1 LLQSEKRRNLGD
13 FQIKT
18 KNFKKPDAKLLKLA
32 KKIQRIYKN
41 MVNENNDIN
50 SIPKENYKKVEEV
63 REIDSKYETPSF
75 EEFMKTY
82 ESDEN
87 LNYDDLNSGD
97 IGTQK
102 GYGPCPDGCEQM
114 LRTEIRDRD
123 GNYVMTLYG
132 AVRFF
137 LRVDCLNWAGG
148 GGYTKYLTSTST
160 SLDYA
165 HELERG
171 KYSNVSNE
179 VELKC
184 AILIRDAI
192 RHYEGGNKVY
202 GYIKVQGNF

>member
-1 LLQSEKRRNLGD
+1 MPKQNPYL
-13 FQIKT
+13 I
-18 KNFKKPDAKLLKLA
+18 
-32 KKIQRIYKN
+32 
-41 MVNENNDIN
+41 
-50 SIPKENYKKVEEV
+50 KENYKKVEEV
-63 REIDSKYETPSF
+63 REIKNEVPSF

-82 ESDEN
+82 EGGV
-87 LNYDDLNSGD
+87 NYADLNSDD

-102 GYGPCPDGCEQM
+102 GYGPCPDSCEQM

-137 LRVDCLNWAGG
+137 LRVDCLNWGG
-148 GGYTKYLTSTST
+148 GGGLTKYLTSTST
-160 SLDYA
+160 ALDYA

-171 KYSNVSNE
+171 KYFNVSNE

-192 RHYEGGNKVY
+192 RKYERGNKVY
-202 GYIKVQGNF
+202 GHIKVQGKF